1 MRIFKFDTIDSTN
14 KFLKNLKDREE
25 YDLVIAKTQSAGR
38 GRRGNVWLSEEGA
51 GLFSFMLKEDKEI
64 SMDEYAK
71 LPIVIGYSILKA
83 MEKISGLKMLFKWT
97 NDVYLNGKKLSGILV
112 EKDGDNFIIGIGI
125 NINNTEFFELND
137 FATSLKKETGNDYS
151 IDEVIFKVI
160 EEFKI
165 QYERFV
171 NKEWDI
177 ILKEIN
183 TVNYLFGKRV
193 KIVGIKEEL
202 EGIAGDI
209 LESGKL
215 EIYIG
220 QETREFNI
228 GEIHICK

>member
-64 SMDEYAK
+64 SMEEYAK
-71 LPIVIGYSILKA
+71 LPIIIGYSILKA
-83 MEKISGLKMLFKWT
+83 IEKILGLKPLFKWT
-97 NDVYLNGKKLSGILV
+97 NDIYLNGKKLSGILV

-125 NINNTEFFELND
+125 NINNVEFFELND
-137 FATSLKKETGNDYS
+137 FATSLKKETGNDYG
-151 IDEVIFKVI
+151 IDEIIFKII

-165 QYERFV
+165 QYERFL
-171 NKEWDI
+171 NREWDI

-183 TVNYLFGKRV
+183 SVNYLFGKRV
-193 KIVGIKEEL
+193 KVTGIKENL

-215 EIYIG
+215 EVYIG
-220 QETREFNI
+220 TEVREFNI